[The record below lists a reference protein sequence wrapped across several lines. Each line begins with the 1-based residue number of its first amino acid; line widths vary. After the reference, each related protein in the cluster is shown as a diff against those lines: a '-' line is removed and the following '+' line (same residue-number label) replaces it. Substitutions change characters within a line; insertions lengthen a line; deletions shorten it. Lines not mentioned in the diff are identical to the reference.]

1 MNKLILLACSGIF
14 TMSYAQKDKF
24 LNYPKVS
31 ENDIKK
37 EKSAIDPNAGA
48 EILYRSVHYFIDPS
62 SNMLNQEVYSQVKI
76 YDKNKAKDYLTVELN
91 LYKSTKS
98 S

>member
-31 ENDIKK
+31 DNDIKK
-37 EKSAIDPNAGA
+37 EKSTIDPNAGA

-62 SNMLNQEVYSQVKI
+62 SNMLN
-76 YDKNKAKDYLTVELN
+76 
-91 LYKSTKS
+91 
-98 S
+98 

>member
-31 ENDIKK
+31 ENDMKK
-37 EKSAIDPNAGA
+37 KNQ
-48 EILYRSVHYFIDPS
+48 PS
-62 SNMLNQEVYSQVKI
+62 TRMPVLKFCIAQYIIS
-76 YDKNKAKDYLTVELN
+76 
-91 LYKSTKS
+91 
-98 S
+98 